1 MASTPEG
8 RPRRVGAMAA
18 TVVVAAA
25 FVAFLPA
32 LAPDFVNWDD
42 PGTLLD
48 NPHYRGLGPHQLV
61 WMFTTFH
68 RGHYMPL
75 SWLTLGWDF
84 ILWEMSAWGYHLT
97 NLLLHAATALTF
109 YFLALRLLRFALDP
123 RPPLSNPLPQGGR
136 GPGDAATRLRLAAAA
151 AAIFFAV
158 HPLRAESVAWITERR
173 DVLSGLFSVA
183 AALAY
188 VKAVS
193 EGPRRAGFFWGSVA
207 LFACALLSKSIAV
220 TLPATLLVLDVY
232 PLRRLGGAAGWRR
245 WHVWAEKLPFL
256 ALAGAAATVAFLAL
270 LPLGNARS
278 LTEMSALVRLVLALY
293 SQAFYL
299 VKTVWPTA
307 LSPLY
312 PFPLD
317 ITYHHL
323 AIAAAGTL
331 LAGAAL
337 RIAPAWSATWAVYSL
352 TLLPVSGIFHNGPQ
366 AVADRY
372 SYLACLPWALW
383 VGAAVAWRPRRAP
396 VHRAVALALR
406 TLVVATLLGLGALTW
421 SQAGI
426 WHDSIA
432 LWTHAL
438 AVNPDSRDAHGYL
451 GKAYDEA
458 GLAAGAVAHYAEAA
472 RRSHN
477 RLPWYVAIA
486 RVLEEAG
493 NDRAAMIYY
502 DQVLRS
508 APGSLEACAGLR
520 RLGGHLEP
528 PPEVP
533 AACLSEGSPEVPGP
547 QWSPS

>member
-1 MASTPEG
+1 M
-8 RPRRVGAMAA
+8 
-18 TVVVAAA
+18 
-25 FVAFLPA
+25 
-32 LAPDFVNWDD
+32 
-42 PGTLLD
+42 
-48 NPHYRGLGPHQLV
+48 
-61 WMFTTFH
+61 
-68 RGHYMPL
+68 
-75 SWLTLGWDF
+75 
-84 ILWEMSAWGYHLT
+84 
-97 NLLLHAATALTF
+97 
-109 YFLALRLLRFALDP
+109 
-123 RPPLSNPLPQGGR
+123 
-136 GPGDAATRLRLAAAA
+136 
-151 AAIFFAV
+151 
-158 HPLRAESVAWITERR
+158 
-173 DVLSGLFSVA
+173 
-183 AALAY
+183 
-188 VKAVS
+188 
-193 EGPRRAGFFWGSVA
+193 
-207 LFACALLSKSIAV
+207 
-220 TLPATLLVLDVY
+220 
-232 PLRRLGGAAGWRR
+232 
-245 WHVWAEKLPFL
+245 
-256 ALAGAAATVAFLAL
+256 AFLAL

-520 RLGGHLEP
+520 RLVGHLEP

-533 AACLSEGSPEVPGP
+533 AACLSEGSPEYRGRSGALHERVERGKPAGKLAELQRRRPRHLAQRDHVALPGGDGGRRIDGLVRQRGETIP
-547 QWSPS
+547 LHAGQASGALEPAAILERGDGLRLPSHPGELHREEVRGRGGGGSQPRAPSRSAAIDSSRRSAIHRISANTIRNPARSGWRATAWRPRGSASSCRPSPARISANPRFASGAAGRSPALGGSAPRPRAAGPRPAARCRARCARGRRPAPAPPRETRA